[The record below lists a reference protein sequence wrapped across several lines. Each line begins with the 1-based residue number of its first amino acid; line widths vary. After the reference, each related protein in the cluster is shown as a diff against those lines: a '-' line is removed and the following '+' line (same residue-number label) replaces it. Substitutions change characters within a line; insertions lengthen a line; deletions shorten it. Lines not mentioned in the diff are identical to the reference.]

1 MKIRIEFARLGQD
14 ITSCFLYGEHD
25 VTEFLNVF
33 LFHYHKDGFAKN
45 MVYLLYIE
53 NGDELFVT
61 QNIILIKELLEGK
74 VAPCPVLNKTKEFV
88 IFLQEYESYEEAYEV
103 ALLIKEIN
111 PLCYNNPIN
120 N

>member
-1 MKIRIEFARLGQD
+1 
-14 ITSCFLYGEHD
+14 LYGEHD

-45 MVYLLYIE
+45 MVYLLSI
-53 NGDELFVT
+53 GDGGELFVT
-61 QNIILIKELLEGK
+61 QNVLLIKELLEGK
-74 VAPCPVLNKTKEFV
+74 VASCPVLDKNKESV
-88 IFLQEYESYEEAYEV
+88 IFLQEYESYEDAYEV
-103 ALLIKEIN
+103 ALSIKETN